1 MARWLKIG
9 LALGGGGA
17 RGLAHLGVLRT
28 LEKEG
33 IPISLLAGTSMGA
46 LVAAAYAGIRGSE
59 AAIDRFR
66 RYLTSKP
73 FQRTNLEFLYEYREE
88 LAKHQGIFHRF
99 AGLIKKG
106 FFYGQSLTKRA
117 VISEED
123 FSENINFLVDN
134 IKIEDS
140 PIPLAIVAL
149 DLKSAAEVV
158 IRQGSLRQAV
168 SASCAIPGILPP
180 VKINGQEL
188 VDGGWIDRVP
198 IRPLKEM
205 GADLVIAVDVAEG
218 LEEAGDL
225 QTGIGIFMRTNE
237 ICRCALSRLQLKE
250 ADLAIQPDV
259 SGIHWADFRRLGEC
273 LEAGEQATKEKM
285 VEIRRL
291 IRKRTIQTALR
302 FPFRYLFSH

>member
-1 MARWLKIG
+1 M
-9 LALGGGGA
+9 
-17 RGLAHLGVLRT
+17 AHLGVLRA

-33 IPISLLAGTSMGA
+33 IPISMLAGTSMGA
-46 LVAAAYAGIRGSE
+46 LVAAAYATIPRCE

-73 FQRTNLEFLYEYREE
+73 FQRTNLEFLYESRED
-88 LAKHQGIFHRF
+88 LPKHQGIFHRF
-99 AGLIKKG
+99 TTLIKKG
-106 FFYGQSLTKRA
+106 VFYGQSLSKRA

-123 FSENINFLVDN
+123 FSQNINFLIEN
-134 IKIEDS
+134 SKIEDTQ
-140 PIPLAIVAL
+140 IPLAIVAL

-158 IRQGSLRQAV
+158 MRHGPLRQAV
-168 SASCAIPGILPP
+168 GASCAIPGILPP

-218 LEEAGDL
+218 LEEAEDL

-250 ADLAIQPDV
+250 ADLVIHPDV
-259 SGIHWADFRRLGEC
+259 SRIHWADFRRLDEC
-273 LEAGEQATKEKM
+273 LEAGKKATLEKM
-285 VEIRRL
+285 LEVRRL

-302 FPFRYLFSH
+302 LPFRYLFSH